1 MARARITS
9 KGQVTIP
16 KQIRDLLGVEPG
28 DQLEFEYHDGHLEV
42 VPVRRRKV
50 AELRG
55 RFAVSHT
62 LDFTEERARARA
74 ALVQHIMDEISDVD
88 A

>member
-1 MARARITS
+1 MARATITS

-28 DQLEFEYHDGHLEV
+28 DQLEFDYHDGHLEV
-42 VPVRRRKV
+42 VPVRRRKI
-50 AELRG
+50 AEFRG
-55 RFAVSHT
+55 LFPVPRT
-62 LDFTEERARARA
+62 LDFEEERARARA
-74 ALVQHIMDEISDVD
+74 ARIGHIMDETSDVD